1 MIKVETEMKL
11 SLDELF
17 KLFEEVENSTLL
29 ERPEGSVRTQTGEQK
44 TIKIPRLFISEDWG
58 KKGNVDRQ
66 DLEIA
71 LQSAGVAL
79 GGDPITAIKQLQ
91 EGLDKSIADL
101 KGGITSENPA
111 VILSKLVVFDTINRL
126 YNSFQSSPL
135 GFVNEAFMSVLYG
148 GQQIK
153 TSEGNKESNI
163 GDVKDKDGT
172 PVSIKTIA
180 PATPIKGSV
189 ENLRQS
195 LAKYGKVYFD
205 IFIKQMSGDEIVNF
219 ELLRFEVNRENVEEL
234 IPGIGKIPDSSQV
247 SGQTEQNET
256 IVLNEV
262 VVSNDE
268 ELKKFIEAA
277 REAIKTKDLKGFQ
290 EKTKYQNPSSLTIGK
305 GVMEVLFN
313 NKSEVWSKDGKPRV
327 PNLKPLD
334 RLEALTDYAIIK
346 GLIEPKEKESIINF
360 LREVDI
366 LLGPGER
373 TGDIKDRQFEFKLAT
388 ATRLAGERRVK
399 LNFSRKNIDELL
411 ELSVTTLQTSV
422 FRLFSQVETFSE
434 NLNKYFM
441 SVDPNRASQYA
452 QPAIESAN
460 AIKQETEATIKN
472 P

>member
-1 MIKVETEMKL
+1 MLK
-11 SLDELF
+11 LDELF

-29 ERPEGSVRTQTGEQK
+29 EKPEGSVRTQTGEQK

-91 EGLDKSIADL
+91 EGLNKSIADL

-219 ELLRFEVNRENVEEL
+219 ELLRFEVNRENVEKL

-262 VVSNDE
+262 AVSNDE
-268 ELKKFIEAA
+268 ELKKFIEDV
-277 REAIKTKDLKGFQ
+277 REAIKTKDLKGFK
-290 EKTKYQNPSSLTIGK
+290 EKTNYQSPSSLTINR

-313 NKSEVWSKDGKPRV
+313 NKPEVWSKDGNPRHYRLN
-327 PNLKPLD
+327 PPD

-346 GLIEPKEKESIINF
+346 GLMEPGEKESIINF
-360 LREVDI
+360 LRDI
-366 LLGPGER
+366 DVLLGPGER
-373 TGDIKDRQFEFKLAT
+373 TGDIKDRQFEFKLDA
-388 ATRLAGERRVK
+388 ATRLAGERRVN

-411 ELSVTTLQTSV
+411 ELSVTKLQTSV